1 MPTIDLHQR
10 IQGFFVATIVFS
22 LCATPAL
29 GSVTVLVMLVAMLIA
44 IPVAMSAYR
53 TIATDAKRV
62 VWMSLAAYFISYFLI
77 DAFFHGD
84 LQNTFRSI
92 APSSPVLAAATIAMA
107 LDPRTAMISHRKLG
121 EWASFAVLVSGALA
135 WLIVQTQPDWPILG
149 RSVTDITGV
158 NGRLSLFVGNPLP
171 FAGAF
176 LTLGF
181 VSLLGWQ
188 ERPWA
193 SKVMAGVATILAIL
207 VVTFWSQSRGATL
220 AAIPLLGLALWYLRP
235 SRYIVIFAAA
245 ACVVV
250 VAVGAGF
257 GSSLHTLTTALS
269 RLFRGIAVLVGE
281 EPAMDS
287 STWQRLVMYRAG
299 IAAWW
304 ESPVFGY
311 GISQRFSAAVPY
323 FPPEFTGRYS
333 HLHNTFIT
341 HAVAGGVVGLV
352 FLCAVLA
359 TPFAVN
365 RATTRDP
372 NAESTTHKRDRQY
385 FAWLIFLSLVG
396 IGMSGL
402 ILNQDVSANFL
413 GTLLVA
419 HLMTQRSIGSS

>member
-1 MPTIDLHQR
+1 MSITGLHRR
-10 IQGFFVATIVFS
+10 IQSVFVAVIVFS

-29 GSVTVLVMLVAMLIA
+29 GSVTVLVMSVAMVIA
-44 IPVAMSAYR
+44 IPVAMSGYR
-53 TIATDAKRV
+53 TIARGTKRV
-62 VWMSLAAYFISYFLI
+62 VWMSLIGYFISYVLI
-77 DAFFHGD
+77 DAFIHGD
-84 LQNTFRSI
+84 LQNSFRAI
-92 APSSPVLAAATIAMA
+92 APSSPVLAAAIIAMA
-107 LDPRTAMISHRKLG
+107 LDPKYATITHRKLG

-135 WLIVQTQPDWPILG
+135 WMIAQTQPGWPILG

-176 LTLGF
+176 MTLGF
-181 VSLLGWQ
+181 VSLLGWH
-188 ERPWA
+188 ERPLVSRVIA
-193 SKVMAGVATILAIL
+193 VAATLLAIL
-207 VVTFWSQSRGATL
+207 VVALWSQSRGATV

-235 SRYIVIFAAA
+235 SRFAVLVGVA
-245 ACVVV
+245 ACVVAV
-250 VAVGAGF
+250 VLGIGLGGNLDA
-257 GSSLHTLTTALS
+257 LTAALS
-269 RLFRGIAVLVGE
+269 RLVRGVAVLFGE
-281 EPAMDS
+281 VPEVDS

-304 ESPVFGY
+304 DSPVFGY

-323 FPPEFTGRYS
+323 FPPDFPGRYT

-341 HAVAGGVVGLV
+341 HAVAGGGVGLF

-359 TPFAVN
+359 TPFFVN
-365 RATTRDP
+365 RAARPDQDI
-372 NAESTTHKRDRQY
+372 ESVMHRRDRRY
-385 FAWLIFLSLVG
+385 FAWMIFLSLIG

-419 HLMTQRSIGSS
+419 HLITQRPVGHP